1 MSDKKALLHYKQ
13 HINPTYDR
21 QALSDSYACLTSY
34 YKMLTSLIGEICP
47 DCHRTLEISHSYSML
62 SENILSAEKVFLT
75 DDAFTAM
82 LEYHCYPN
90 VDVWHLPFN
99 NVGFETFGQKE
110 QHQLIVSDFGLNYSD
125 LFDNMKYFMSL
136 LQCGGYFIAVVP
148 AWWFLRDNLNE
159 GENEILQYAKKTDKQ
174 WIFQENLDFAAEDNG
189 GKVERIA
196 RLDGTREFHRGE
208 AAKLAGLM
216 KLYNAECTGDISI
229 LETVTIPQSL
239 NLTPAALVIQKQ
251 KKTLDKNNLFNI

>member
-21 QALSDSYACLTSY
+21 QALTESYACLTSY
-34 YKMLTSLIGEICP
+34 YKPLLSLIGELCSECQKI
-47 DCHRTLEISHSYSML
+47 LEISHSYSPL
-62 SENILSAEKVFLT
+62 AENVSAAEKTFLT
-75 DDAFTAM
+75 DDSFTAM

-99 NVGFETFGQKE
+99 SVGFETFGHKE
-110 QHQLIVSDFGLNYSD
+110 QYQLIVSDFGLNYSD

-136 LQCGGYFIAVVP
+136 LQCGGYFIPIVP

-189 GKVERIA
+189 GKVERIV
-196 RLDGTREFHRGE
+196 RLDNTREFHRGE
-208 AAKLAGLM
+208 AAKLAGLT
-216 KLYNAECTGDISI
+216 KLYQAECTGDISI
-229 LETVTIPQSL
+229 LETVTIPQTL
-239 NLTPAALVIQKQ
+239 ELTPAALVIQKQ